1 MYGRSSVS
9 VKVERGL
16 TFTFTRGLSY
26 IASISF
32 MHVKFTCVRTEKL
45 RDSANQ
51 PLLSR
56 ARRKTQSNTK
66 RERRAQC
73 ARPTKEK
80 LTSYRVFIL
89 VFLCHL
95 IFSPLSTWLPRSM
108 PAFVCLF
115 VFFLA
120 RPRGTL
126 IVTAIIKETWKLR
139 INLSL
144 EVCFDSPELSVSPTS
159 KSFALQ
165 NTPADHEVFRPHET
179 SESNHWNSN
188 LLKPVSSRG
197 QFKKTFTS
205 VIYKCSYLFSDS
217 KTMATLVKVSSNWPQ
232 ISLRL
237 RPQESR

>member
-1 MYGRSSVS
+1 MASVILGLSRNFYTRTNVNFTHVNKIEAMYGRSSVS
-9 VKVERGL
+9 MKVERGL

-32 MHVKFTCVRTEKL
+32 MHVKFTCV

-80 LTSYRVFIL
+80 LTSYSVFIL

-115 VFFLA
+115 VCFFF
-120 RPRGTL
+120 G
-126 IVTAIIKETWKLR
+126 
-139 INLSL
+139 
-144 EVCFDSPELSVSPTS
+144 
-159 KSFALQ
+159 
-165 NTPADHEVFRPHET
+165 
-179 SESNHWNSN
+179 
-188 LLKPVSSRG
+188 
-197 QFKKTFTS
+197 
-205 VIYKCSYLFSDS
+205 
-217 KTMATLVKVSSNWPQ
+217 AT
-232 ISLRL
+232 
-237 RPQESR
+237 

>member
-1 MYGRSSVS
+1 MASVILGLSLNIYTRTHVNFTRVNKIEAMYGRSRVR

-80 LTSYRVFIL
+80 LPSYRVFIL

-95 IFSPLSTWLPRSM
+95 IFSPLSTWLPRST

-115 VFFLA
+115 VFFW
-120 RPRGTL
+120 RD
-126 IVTAIIKETWKLR
+126 
-139 INLSL
+139 L
-144 EVCFDSPELSVSPTS
+144 EV
-159 KSFALQ
+159 
-165 NTPADHEVFRPHET
+165 H
-179 SESNHWNSN
+179 
-188 LLKPVSSRG
+188 
-197 QFKKTFTS
+197 
-205 VIYKCSYLFSDS
+205 
-217 KTMATLVKVSSNWPQ
+217 
-232 ISLRL
+232 
-237 RPQESR
+237 